1 MNATVKTFRGRDPKS
16 ALDAVKASLGDQAII
31 LNTREV
37 GGLWGKREIE
47 ITAVQSGGEVPT
59 KSSRRPHDVESE
71 VSALRRIVEDLR
83 AEVRGNR
90 AEPKSMSMTARP
102 EAARPEKEG
111 PTPTGRLQ
119 QRLIERGVEATLA
132 TEIAREALRTAEGP
146 SEKDTTAA
154 LRQTLRTRLASARP
168 PWEGEGR
175 RLVALVGPTGVGKT
189 TTIAKIAAHALLD
202 SRLKVSL
209 VTVDTYRIGAS
220 EHIQRYGEI
229 MNIPTHVARDEAGL
243 REAIFRSGDAH
254 LVLVDTAGRSD
265 PAALAAQAQLLR
277 KVEGIECHLVVSAA
291 TGAREIRAAAK
302 RFHGYQPQRLIF
314 SKLDESDGPGSILS
328 AATETRV
335 AISCVTDGQRVPE
348 DIHPASGQSLV
359 DRLLGIGG

>member
-1 MNATVKTFRGRDPKS
+1 MNATVKTFRGRDPKA

-47 ITAVQSGGEVPT
+47 ITAVQSGGEVPS
-59 KSSRRPHDVESE
+59 KNRRPHDVESE

-83 AEVRGNR
+83 AEVRGTR
-90 AEPKSMSMTARP
+90 AEPKSMSM
-102 EAARPEKEG
+102 AARPENQG

-119 QRLIERGVEATLA
+119 QRLIERGVEVTLA
-132 TEIAREALRTAEGP
+132 AEIAREALRTAEG
-146 SEKDTTAA
+146 SNEKDTTAA

>member
-1 MNATVKTFRGRDPKS
+1 MNAIVKTFRGRDPKS
-16 ALDAVKASLGDQAII
+16 ALDAVKASLGDEAII

-47 ITAVQSGGEVPT
+47 ITAVKSGDEVPQN
-59 KSSRRPHDVESE
+59 KKRRPMDVESE
-71 VSALRRIVEDLR
+71 VAALRRIVEDLR
-83 AEVRGNR
+83 AEIRGNR
-90 AEPKSMSMTARP
+90 AEPKSMQARS
-102 EAARPEKEG
+102 E
-111 PTPTGRLQ
+111 TPAPVSRVQ
-119 QRLIERGVEATLA
+119 QRLIERGVEPALA
-132 TEIAREALRTAEGP
+132 GEIAREAMRGSGGA
-146 SEKDTTAA
+146 SDKDVAVS
-154 LRQTLRTRLASARP
+154 LRQALRTRLSSGRS
-168 PWEGEGR
+168 PWEGEER

-189 TTIAKIAAHALLD
+189 TTIAKIAAHAILD

-229 MNIPTHVARDEAGL
+229 MNVPTHVARDEASL

-254 LVLVDTAGRSD
+254 LVLIDTAGRSD
-265 PAALAAQAQLLR
+265 AAALAAQAQLLH
-277 KVEGIECHLVVSAA
+277 KVEGIECHLVLSAA
-291 TGAREIRAAAK
+291 SGAREIRAAAK
-302 RFHGYQPQRLIF
+302 RFHAYKAQRLIF

-328 AATETRV
+328 GTTEANV

-359 DRLLGIGG
+359 DRVLGNGG

>member
-1 MNATVKTFRGRDPKS
+1 MNAIVKTFRGRDPKS
-16 ALDAVKASLGDQAII
+16 ALDAVKASLGDEAII

-47 ITAVQSGGEVPT
+47 ITAVKSGDDLPPN
-59 KSSRRPHDVESE
+59 KKRRPADMETE
-71 VSALRRIVEDLR
+71 VATLRRIVEDLR
-83 AEVRGNR
+83 AEIHGQR
-90 AEPKSMSMTARP
+90 AEPKSMSMSPRND
-102 EAARPEKEG
+102 
-111 PTPTGRLQ
+111 TPAPVTKLQ
-119 QRLIERGVEATLA
+119 QRLIERGVEPTLA
-132 TEIAREALRTAEGP
+132 GDIAREAMRGSGGA
-146 SEKDTTAA
+146 SEKDVAVA
-154 LRQTLRTRLASARP
+154 LRQALRTRLSSGRS
-168 PWEGEGR
+168 PWEGEER

-189 TTIAKIAAHALLD
+189 TTIAKIAAHAILD

-229 MNIPTHVARDEAGL
+229 MNVPTHVARDEASL

-254 LVLVDTAGRSD
+254 LVLIDTAGRSD
-265 PAALAAQAQLLR
+265 AAALSAQAQLLH
-277 KVEGIECHLVVSAA
+277 KVEGVECHLVLSAA
-291 TGAREIRAAAK
+291 SGSREIRAAAK
-302 RFHGYQPQRLIF
+302 RFHAYKAQRLIF

-328 AATETRV
+328 ATTETNL

-359 DRLLGIGG
+359 DRVLGHGG

>member
-1 MNATVKTFRGRDPKS
+1 MNAIVKTFRGRDPKS
-16 ALDAVKASLGDQAII
+16 ALDAVKASLGDEAII

-47 ITAVQSGGEVPT
+47 ITAVKSGDAVPQN
-59 KSSRRPHDVESE
+59 KKRRPLYVESE
-71 VSALRRIVEDLR
+71 VAALRRIVEDLR
-83 AEVRGNR
+83 AEIHGNR
-90 AEPKSMSMTARP
+90 AEPKSMQARS
-102 EAARPEKEG
+102 E
-111 PTPTGRLQ
+111 TPAPVSRVQ
-119 QRLIERGVEATLA
+119 QRLIERGVEPALA
-132 TEIAREALRTAEGP
+132 GEIAREAMRGSGGA
-146 SEKDTTAA
+146 SDKDVTVA
-154 LRQTLRTRLASARP
+154 LRQALRTRLSSGRS
-168 PWEGEGR
+168 PWEGEER

-189 TTIAKIAAHALLD
+189 TTIAKIAAHAILD

-229 MNIPTHVARDEAGL
+229 MNVPTHVARDEASL

-254 LVLVDTAGRSD
+254 LVLIDTAGRSD
-265 PAALAAQAQLLR
+265 AAALAAQAQLLH
-277 KVEGIECHLVVSAA
+277 KVEGIECHLVLSAA
-291 TGAREIRAAAK
+291 SGAREIRAAAK
-302 RFHGYQPQRLIF
+302 RFHAYKAQRLIF

-328 AATETRV
+328 ATTESNV

-359 DRLLGIGG
+359 DRVLGNGG

>member
-1 MNATVKTFRGRDPKS
+1 MSPLERTMNATVKTFRGRDPKS

-47 ITAVQSGGEVPT
+47 ITAVQSGGEVPA
-59 KSSRRPHDVESE
+59 KSRRPNDVESE

-90 AEPKSMSMTARP
+90 AEPKSM
-102 EAARPEKEG
+102 AARVESQG
-111 PTPTGRLQ
+111 PTPAGRLQ
-119 QRLIERGVEATLA
+119 QRLIERGVESALA
-132 TEIAREALRTAEGP
+132 NEIAREALRTAEGS
-146 SEKDTTAA
+146 SEKDTTVA
-154 LRQTLRTRLASARP
+154 LRQALRTRLASARP

-291 TGAREIRAAAK
+291 TGARASRAAAK
-302 RFHGYQPQRLIF
+302 RLHGYQPQRLIF

-328 AATETRV
+328 AATETRA

>member
-1 MNATVKTFRGRDPKS
+1 MNAIVKTFRGRDPKS
-16 ALDAVKASLGDQAII
+16 ALDAVKASLGEEAII

-47 ITAVQSGGEVPT
+47 ITAVKSGDEVPQN
-59 KSSRRPHDVESE
+59 KKRRPVDMESE
-71 VSALRRIVEDLR
+71 VATLRRIVEDLR
-83 AEVRGNR
+83 AEIHGQR
-90 AEPKSMSMTARP
+90 AEPKSMSTRID
-102 EAARPEKEG
+102 
-111 PTPTGRLQ
+111 TPAPLGKLQ
-119 QRLIERGVEATLA
+119 QRLIERGIEPALA
-132 TEIAREALRTAEGP
+132 SDIAREAMRGSGGA
-146 SEKDTTAA
+146 SEKDIAVA
-154 LRQTLRTRLASARP
+154 LRQALRTRLSAGRS
-168 PWEGEGR
+168 PWEGEER

-189 TTIAKIAAHALLD
+189 TTLAKIAAHAILD

-229 MNIPTHVARDEAGL
+229 MNVPTHVARDEASL

-254 LVLVDTAGRSD
+254 LVLIDTAGRSD
-265 PAALAAQAQLLR
+265 AAALAAQAQLLH
-277 KVEGIECHLVVSAA
+277 KVEGVECHLVLSAA
-291 TGAREIRAAAK
+291 SGAREMRAAAK
-302 RFHGYQPQRLIF
+302 RFHAYKAHRLIF

-328 AATETRV
+328 ATTETNV

-359 DRLLGIGG
+359 DRVLGHGG